1 MSRTRILVVDDDLAT
16 LDVTRRILRLEGF
29 DVLSADGP
37 RQALEI
43 VSNRPP
49 VHLVLSDVVM
59 PEMQGT
65 QLVRE
70 IVRLSPQTADVLMTG
85 YITDTEDAPDDM
97 ALLRKPFTRQELI
110 CAVSTA
116 LAQSAKAVPPIPDEN
131 LSCPGCAMRQHID
144 GLLEQQAIFWPR
156 IVCGEIGI
164 STWLD
169 TRTRHAQM
177 VGRELSFC
185 GLDLAGMGEGAALL
199 PDEIRF
205 TGSPLCQACRSP
217 LERLPELASGEARG
231 RGAAAGEGERRG
243 GGGAAAAAA
252 AGAGGG
258 D

>member
-1 MSRTRILVVDDDLAT
+1 
-16 LDVTRRILRLEGF
+16 
-29 DVLSADGP
+29 VLP
-37 RQALEI
+37 RDI
-43 VSNRPP
+43 V
-49 VHLVLSDVVM
+49 
-59 PEMQGT
+59 
-65 QLVRE
+65 
-70 IVRLSPQTADVLMTG
+70 
-85 YITDTEDAPDDM
+85 

-177 VGRELSFC
+177 VGRELTFC
-185 GLDLAGMGEGAALL
+185 GREITGMRKGAALL

-205 TGSPLCQACRSP
+205 AWTELCRACRSQ
-217 LERLPELASGEARG
+217 LVGLPERMASGEARG
-231 RGAAAGEGERRG
+231 CGAAAGEGERRG
-243 GGGAAAAAA
+243 GGGATAAAA

-258 D
+258 DSDHGGGGLPAGAEGRAYGVPISSAA